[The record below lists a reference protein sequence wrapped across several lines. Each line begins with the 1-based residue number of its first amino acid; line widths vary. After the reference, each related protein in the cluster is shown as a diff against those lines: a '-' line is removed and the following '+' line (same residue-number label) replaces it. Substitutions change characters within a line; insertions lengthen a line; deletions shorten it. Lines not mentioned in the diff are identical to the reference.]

1 MSSTKKIQL
10 AVIASVALLM
20 TFLLFQPIKGLV
32 NPPKEKQTETNETEV
47 TLASEL
53 QRAKKQLAQADLGQ
67 VELLEEK
74 LDRKNPATM
83 QAMAEKWSALGYSSV
98 SSFYLEEKATQ
109 TNAEGD
115 WMQAAEGFK
124 NAIKTTADTTVA
136 PQLVQKA
143 IDCYNKVLA
152 IDAKSIEARTGM
164 AICYVEGTQN
174 PMQGIQLLLE
184 IVKEQ
189 PDNYQANLNLG
200 LFSMK
205 SGQFEK
211 AIKRFETVV
220 KIQPDA
226 ESYFYLAESYKNAGD
241 KAKAISAY
249 ETCAKLLPDASSRKS
264 IEAYIKELKS
274 N

>member
-1 MSSTKKIQL
+1 MSSTKKIQI

-20 TFLLFQPIKGLV
+20 TFLLTLPIKGLV
-32 NPPKEKQTETNETEV
+32 NPPKEKQTENKQTTV
-47 TLASEL
+47 SLASEL
-53 QRAKKQLAQADLGQ
+53 QRVKKQLSQTDLGQ
-67 VELLEEK
+67 IEKLEEK
-74 LDRKNPATM
+74 LDEGNPTTV
-83 QAMAEKWSALGYSSV
+83 QAIAEKWSALGYSSI
-98 SSFYLEEKATQ
+98 SSFYLEAKASK
-109 TNAEGD
+109 TNTLGD
-115 WMQAAEGFK
+115 WMQAADGFK

-143 IDCYNKVLA
+143 IDCYTKVLA
-152 IDAKSIEARTGM
+152 IDAKNIEARTGM

-174 PMQGIQLLLE
+174 PMQGIQVLLE

-211 AIKRFETVV
+211 ATKRFETVV
-220 KIQPDA
+220 NIQPDA

-241 KAKAISAY
+241 KANAIKAY